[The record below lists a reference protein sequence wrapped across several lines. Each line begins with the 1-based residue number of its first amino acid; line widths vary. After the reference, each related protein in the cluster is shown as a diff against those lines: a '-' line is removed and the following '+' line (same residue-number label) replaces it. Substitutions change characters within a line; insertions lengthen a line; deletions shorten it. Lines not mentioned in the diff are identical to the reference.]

1 MKEIKEKIEDERTIS
16 IDSGMGWIILISIG
30 IFLLGLGVFI
40 IAIKF

>member
-1 MKEIKEKIEDERTIS
+1 MEKEEKSGTNIS
-16 IDSGMGWIILISIG
+16 LDSGMGWIILISVG